1 MTTST
6 LTWVHPNDTFLTDTE
21 KMNNAQIVANYFK
34 TAAGGWVKEAIS
46 ALCGNMAHESS
57 LNPDMHE
64 LGYGDSPDRGYGLVQ
79 WTPMTKYTDW
89 ASANGL
95 PWDDGNSQLARIN
108 YEVDNNIQ
116 WFNNPNAPEFDSVSF
131 ADFRSGAGMDVVA
144 LTKCFMAKYEHPN
157 WSAGMDSLANRQSYA
172 QSYYDNLD
180 WTGSGS
186 GGGTVAPSTS
196 HVQTVA
202 AQTQYQY
209 EKAGSLNN
217 MTYIQ
222 VKKGDSLTAI
232 AKTYGVD
239 INGIKKVSFIEME
252 NKNVIHEGDILI
264 LPKTAPLK
272 NPTVVKKLETA
283 PVYYTVKSGDS
294 LTKLAQKYNT
304 TLAKIQAWNNIK
316 NPNLIKVGQKLRVK

>member
-34 TAAGGWVKEAIS
+34 TAAGGWVKEAIA

-116 WFNNPNAPEFDSVSF
+116 WFNNPNTPEFDSVSF
-131 ADFRSGAGMDVVA
+131 ADFRSGAGMDVDT

-157 WSAGMDSLANRQSYA
+157 WTAGMNSLADRQAYA
-172 QSYYDNLD
+172 RSYYDSLD
-180 WTGSGS
+180 WTGTGGS
-186 GGGTVAPSTS
+186 TGGGTTPSAS
-196 HVQTVA
+196 HVQAVA
-202 AQTQYQY
+202 LPPNQY
-209 EKAGSLNN
+209 EKEGTLIN
-217 MTYIQ
+217 MAYVL
-222 VKKGDSLTAI
+222 VKSGDSLSKI
-232 AKTYGVD
+232 AKEHGVD
-239 INGIKKVSFIEME
+239 INTIKKVKYENIP
-252 NKNVIHEGDILI
+252 NKNNIAVGDVVIIPTSKVVI
-264 LPKTAPLK
+264 AQKTAAA
-272 NPTVVKKLETA
+272 A

-294 LTKLAQKYNT
+294 LTALAQKYNT

-316 NPNLIKVGQKLRVK
+316 NPNLIKVGQKVRVK

>member
-1 MTTST
+1 MTTTT

-34 TAAGGWVKEAIS
+34 AATGGWVKEAIA

-89 ASANGL
+89 ASANAL

-116 WFNNPNAPEFDSVSF
+116 WFNNPNTPEFDSVSF
-131 ADFRSGAGMDVVA
+131 ADFRSGAGMDVDT

-157 WSAGMDSLANRQSYA
+157 WTAGMNSLADRQAYA
-172 QSYYDNLD
+172 RSYYDSLD
-180 WTGSGS
+180 WTGTGT
-186 GGGTVAPSTS
+186 GGGTVTPSSS

-202 AQTQYQY
+202 KPSQYQY
-209 EKAGSLNN
+209 EKEGSLIN
-217 MTYIQ
+217 MAY
-222 VKKGDSLTAI
+222 VL
-232 AKTYGVD
+232 
-239 INGIKKVSFIEME
+239 
-252 NKNVIHEGDILI
+252 
-264 LPKTAPLK
+264 
-272 NPTVVKKLETA
+272 
-283 PVYYTVKSGDS
+283 VKSGDS
-294 LTKLAQKYNT
+294 LSKIAKEHGVDINTIKKVRYEDIPNKSIISVGDVVIVTTSKVVIAQK
-304 TLAKIQAWNNIK
+304 IPPQ
-316 NPNLIKVGQKLRVK
+316 